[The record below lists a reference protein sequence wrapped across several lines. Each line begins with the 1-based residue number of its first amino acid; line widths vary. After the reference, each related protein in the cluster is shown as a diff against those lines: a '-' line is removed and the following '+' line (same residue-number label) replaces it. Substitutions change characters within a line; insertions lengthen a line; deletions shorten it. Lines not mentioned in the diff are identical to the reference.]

1 MDRDAALKALGLS
14 PKAKPDEIEAAY
26 RKRADALKRDVLA
39 AARPDEIARHR
50 EALRA
55 LVRQRDAAFG
65 DKRPPPA
72 ELGISVRRLVAT
84 LRDTK
89 VGALDRDTAKRFF
102 GLAPSAPDADV
113 RAAYELRKRA
123 LVRRYARAAQQAEV
137 SAIRR
142 AQGKLRTLR
151 NFALS

>member
-1 MDRDAALKALGLS
+1 MDREAALEELGLS
-14 PKAKPDEIEAAY
+14 PKARPDEIEAAY
-26 RKRADALKRDVLA
+26 RERADALKRDVLA
-39 AARPDEIARHR
+39 ATKPDVIARHR

-55 LVRQRDAAFG
+55 LVRQRDAALG
-65 DKRPPPA
+65 DKRPPPPK
-72 ELGISVRRLVAT
+72 LGISVRQLVAT
-84 LRDTK
+84 LRETK
-89 VGALDRDTAKRFF
+89 VDALDRDTARRFF
-102 GLAPSAPDADV
+102 GLAPKTSDDEV

-123 LVRRYARAAQQAEV
+123 LVRRYTRATKPAEV

>member
-1 MDRDAALKALGLS
+1 MDREAALKALGLS
-14 PKAKPDEIEAAY
+14 PKAQPDEIEAAY
-26 RKRADALKRDVLA
+26 RKRADALKRNILA
-39 AARPDEIARHR
+39 SIKPSEIARHR

-55 LVRQRDAAFG
+55 LVRVRDAAFG

-72 ELGISVRRLVAT
+72 KLEISVRQLVAT
-84 LRDTK
+84 LRETS
-89 VGALDRDTAKRFF
+89 VGALDRDTARRFF
-102 GLAPSAPDADV
+102 GLEAKASDDDV
-113 RAAYELRKRA
+113 LAAYELRKRA
-123 LVRRYARAAQQAEV
+123 LVRRFARAAQPAEV